1 MRVTGYEW
9 LVKSY
14 SACVTGPFAQR
25 MEREFWR
32 AHQQARLC
40 VEFAKNHARPAR
52 RACLTNQSFVK
63 IRVFRG
69 SFLNHEMG

>member
-14 SACVTGPFAQR
+14 SACVTGPFVQR
-25 MEREFWR
+25 IEREFWR

-40 VEFAKNHARPAR
+40 VEFAKNPARPAHL
-52 RACLTNQSFVK
+52 ACPVPHK
-63 IRVFRG
+63 PVFREN
-69 SFLNHEMG
+69 SCILWFVPQS